1 MDPEMSKPASTSAG
15 LKSELRDGVLH
26 IAIDNPTRLN
36 AFTTAMWTA
45 LPELIRA
52 AEADS
57 AVRVIVLKGA
67 GDKAFSAGADI
78 SEFEQTRTAAS
89 AADYDRLNNVA
100 FETLAASSKPTIAMI
115 NGFCLGG
122 GLEVAL
128 CCDLQVASS
137 VSRSRC
143 PPPSSAS
150 ATTSAGCARCWPWS
164 RLPAPGA
171 TVHRPP
177 LLRRRGGR
185 NGPRQLGG
193 GAGRLRGRDAR
204 PCDRDS
210 RQCAAVDPRRQ
221 ALRRRP
227 RPEPGL
233 ADLSALDALVDACFA
248 SADYVEGRRA
258 FMEKRKPVI
267 QGPLTAQGR
276 PRDHDRNAIIRSL
289 ASAGVSKCANGL
301 RPRRIRG

>member
-115 NGFCLGG
+115 SGFCLGG

-128 CCDLQVASS
+128 CCDLRVASS
-137 VSRSRC
+137 VSQFSV
-143 PPPSSAS
+143 PA
-150 ATTSAGCARCWPWS
+150 AKLGIGYNVAGCPMLAWS
-164 RLPAPGA
+164 RLPRQGA
-171 TVHRPP
+171 AVHRPP
-177 LLRRRGGR
+177 LLRRRGGPQWASSTR
-185 NGPRQLGG
+185 WWRSR
-193 GAGRLRGRDAR
+193 ARGRDAR
-204 PCDRDS
+204 P
-210 RQCAAVDPRRQ
+210 
-221 ALRRRP
+221 
-227 RPEPGL
+227 
-233 ADLSALDALVDACFA
+233 
-248 SADYVEGRRA
+248 
-258 FMEKRKPVI
+258 
-267 QGPLTAQGR
+267 
-276 PRDHDRNAIIRSL
+276 
-289 ASAGVSKCANGL
+289 L
-301 RPRRIRG
+301 RPR

>member
-26 IAIDNPTRLN
+26 IAIDNQTRLN

-128 CCDLQVASS
+128 CCDLRVASS
-137 VSRSRC
+137 VSQFSVPAAKLGIGYNVRWLRPMLAVVSAARAKELLFTGRRFSAAEAAAMGLVNSVVAPAELEAATLAIATEIAGNAPLSILAAKRC
-143 PPPSSAS
+143 VDA
-150 ATTSAGCARCWPWS
+150 
-164 RLPAPGA
+164 LEQNPA
-171 TVHRPP
+171 
-177 LLRRRGGR
+177 
-185 NGPRQLGG
+185 
-193 GAGRLRGRDAR
+193 
-204 PCDRDS
+204 
-210 RQCAAVDPRRQ
+210 
-221 ALRRRP
+221 
-227 RPEPGL
+227 L
-233 ADLSALDALVDACFA
+233 ADLAGLDALVDACFA

-258 FMEKRKPVI
+258 FMEKRKP
-267 QGPLTAQGR
+267 AFKGR
-276 PRDHDRNAIIRSL
+276 
-289 ASAGVSKCANGL
+289 
-301 RPRRIRG
+301 